1 MKTFQHSLGRVLN
14 HRQNEF
20 ERIQLELSQA
30 KDQMSQIQAERH
42 LRQQSY
48 EQHLKA
54 SETAEIIKIEEL
66 RMAHAHLDYLRGQMH
81 QQAQLEAHAGS
92 ELENATQRWMRARQ
106 DVKVLERHR
115 ELERQAHQKD
125 LSRQEQQWLDEI
137 ANQQY
142 FRKR

>member
-1 MKTFQHSLGRVLN
+1 M
-14 HRQNEF
+14 
-20 ERIQLELSQA
+20 SQA
-30 KDQMSQIQAERH
+30 KDQMSEIQAERRR
-42 LRQQSY
+42 RQQSY
-48 EQHLKA
+48 EKHLRA

-66 RMAHAHLDYLRGQMH
+66 RLAHAHLDYLRGQMH

-92 ELENATQRWMRARQ
+92 ELEKATQRWMRARQ

-115 ELERQAHQKD
+115 ELEHQAHQKD
-125 LSRQEQQWLDEI
+125 LGRQEQQWLDEI